1 MLARGVFLAPSPYEA
16 GFLSI
21 RHGEEEL
28 QWTLKAAREAV
39 EAIQ

>member
-1 MLARGVFLAPSPYEA
+1 MLERGIFLAPSPFEA

-28 QWTLKAAREAV
+28 ELTLEAAREAA
-39 EAIQ
+39 ETIA